1 MPPPF
6 PPPLAGEGWGGGRGE
21 GLPAALPTTSILV
34 GEADFERELGR
45 VRAAACGAV
54 EGVFGP
60 KSMLWRVDR
69 EAAVFLGAGRAL
81 VLQLAHPFVAA
92 AIAERSPVLD
102 DPIGRFHR
110 TFRTVFTLVFGALD
124 DAVFAARR
132 LYRLH
137 AGIEGPSYR
146 ANDLAALLWVHA
158 TLTQSALVAHDLV
171 LPPLSAAEREAY
183 YAETRLFAGL
193 FGIPEA
199 AVPANWRE
207 FSAYMEMMQQAG
219 ELAVGPEARRLAA
232 AILSGARYWLPVP
245 GWYRALTVGL
255 LPPKLR
261 ADFGLPYGEAERR
274 AAERALAVIRRL
286 YPALPHGLRHVGP
299 YQEALARL
307 AGRGPGLR
315 VGLLNRL
322 WIGAA
327 RMPRAE

>member
-1 MPPPF
+1 MPT
-6 PPPLAGEGWGGGRGE
+6 AG
-21 GLPAALPTTSILV
+21 TLV
-34 GEADFERELGR
+34 GKADFERELER

-60 KSMLWRVDR
+60 DSMLWRVDR

-124 DAVFAARR
+124 DAIFAARR
-132 LYRLH
+132 LHRLH
-137 AGIEGPSYR
+137 AGIAGPAYR
-146 ANDLAALLWVHA
+146 ANDPAALLWVHA
-158 TLTQSALVAHDLV
+158 TLAESALVAHDLV
-171 LPPLSAAEREAY
+171 LPPLSSEERESY

-193 FGIPEA
+193 FGIPGA
-199 AVPANWRE
+199 AVPANWSA
-207 FSAYMEMMQQAG
+207 FAAYMETIEQSG
-219 ELAVGPEARRLAA
+219 ELAVGREARHLAQS
-232 AILSGARYWLPVP
+232 ILCGASWFLRVP
-245 GWYRALTVGL
+245 LWYRALTAGL
-255 LPPKLR
+255 LPPKVR
-261 ADFGLPYGEAERR
+261 ADFALPYGEAERR
-274 AAERALAVIRRL
+274 TAEGALAVIRRL
-286 YPALPHGLRHVGP
+286 YPGLPHGLRHVGP

-307 AGRGPGLR
+307 AGRGPGLG